1 MSDESSNEG
10 GEEAMEVEAFAE
22 EADEEEDRDN
32 DDQVDDDGDDEM
44 GEASEVARNHASAL
58 ETLEE
63 MPGDDE
69 DDHDEDPVES
79 SVSKPAQ
86 RGAFG
91 GKVLNK
97 GKKADVDELEA
108 DEDLAGEEVEADA
121 DGEEDNDGD
130 DDDGDEV
137 LAAVVLEDD
146 DGEGDDQEVEEAVVE
161 VAAVV
166 KPKPSASSSSAPK
179 KQPRKKAQNSK
190 DGSKKNNIKGEDG
203 KKSEGD
209 GKKKKKKRK
218 KKPPQVRDEE
228 LYGTVP
234 PERLE
239 AAADARAMLQETVPT
254 LPVAIAESQVRS
266 FGRIYI
272 EPNMDHSPFA
282 TTVALFP
289 VGFSCDRYEFSP
301 VHGRILK
308 MRCSILSGRAIKE
321 KQKAG
326 GHAISSELPN
336 GPVFRVIWGQGVDE
350 DVDDV
355 DYPFEPS
362 AHASPLKVSKG
373 KTALPEEPV
382 GSSVTTPGTG
392 MRVKVR
398 FDKNQY
404 FRGTV
409 VKVKD
414 SSASK
419 KKRKQVEILIRY
431 DDGSSE
437 TALYPDPD
445 ISLLM
450 PGM

>member
-22 EADEEEDRDN
+22 EADEEED
-32 DDQVDDDGDDEM
+32 QDDDGDEEM
-44 GEASEVARNHASAL
+44 GEASASAVVQNHDSVL

-69 DDHDEDPVES
+69 EDHDEDPVEP

-97 GKKADVDELEA
+97 GKKADIDELEA
-108 DEDLAGEEVEADA
+108 DEDLDGEEVEAAA
-121 DGEEDNDGD
+121 DGDEDEDG

-146 DGEGDDQEVEEAVVE
+146 DGEGDYQEVEEAVVE

-166 KPKPSASSSSAPK
+166 APKPSASSSSAPK
-179 KQPRKKAQNSK
+179 KQPRKKSQNSK
-190 DGSKKNNIKGEDG
+190 DGSKKNNVKIEDG
-203 KKSEGD
+203 KRSEGD
-209 GKKKKKKRK
+209 GKKKKKKKR

-308 MRCSILSGRAIKE
+308 MRCSILSGRAIKD

-326 GHAISSELPN
+326 GHAISTELPN

-355 DYPFEPS
+355 DYPFEPY

-373 KTALPEEPV
+373 KTALPEEPL

-398 FDKNQY
+398 FDKSQY
-404 FRGTV
+404 FCGTV

-437 TALYPDPD
+437 PALYPDPD

-450 PGM
+450 PGT